1 MENNNDTIR
10 RESDSDSLSLNKNC
24 VICGKKLSDH
34 KRKYCS
40 KQCADRSYYLK
51 NRKRYVDYSKKWQ
64 RENPDKVKK
73 YRDISM
79 KRLKD
84 NGKLKKIMKKEYEK
98 NKDRWNCRSQTNK
111 YVRNGIVKI
120 EKICKVCGEP
130 GDKLRFNEYV
140 VGKENILNAI
150 SEGKIYYLCNKHHRE
165 SVNRMRW
172 IK

>member
-10 RESDSDSLSLNKNC
+10 RESDSDSLSLNKKC
-24 VICGKKLSDH
+24 IICGKELVGNQK
-34 KRKYCS
+34 KYCS
-40 KQCADRSYYLK
+40 PHCADRSNYNKNKSRYLAYCK
-51 NRKRYVDYSKKWQ
+51 QWQKDNEEKVKRYHK
-64 RENPDKVKK
+64 
-73 YRDISM
+73 ISM
-79 KRLKD
+79 ERYKA
-84 NGKLKKIMKKEYEK
+84 NGKMNSIMKKQYRN

-111 YVRNGIVKI
+111 YVRTGIVKI

-130 GDKLRFNEYV
+130 GDKLRFEEYK